1 MTVKQIADLVNTS
14 TKEVLG
20 EVAIQTQDLSN
31 VVDIGKQ
38 IVDANAVDN
47 YVKSLVDHIGKVIF
61 VNRKYNGNVP
71 SVLKDA
77 WEYGSILEKIDADIP
92 VAKENDSW
100 NLTNGTDYS
109 PNVFY
114 KPTVTVKFYNSK
126 TTFEVAMSFTEKQV
140 KESFS
145 SADQLNGF
153 ISMLYNSVD
162 KSMSVK
168 MDSLIMSTLNNATAT
183 VMNSKFPSVEN
194 NDYSASTSPQAVNLL
209 KVYNDKMGATL
220 TADKALADKDFLK
233 FASMTIGLYKD
244 RLGKMSTLF
253 NVGQKA
259 RFTPSDALHIVALSD
274 FMASLNSYLEADTFH
289 NELVKLPNGI
299 ETVPYWQGSG
309 TDYSFDSV
317 SNIHI
322 AIKNGEGTT
331 KEINAKGILAVMFDN
346 DAVGVTNEDRRV
358 TTQFNPRAEFVNSW
372 FKFDCSYFNDMNENF
387 VVFFIA

>member
-1 MTVKQIADLVNTS
+1 MTVKQIAELVNNS

-20 EVAIQTQDLSN
+20 EVAIQTEDLSN

-92 VAKENDSW
+92 EAKENESW
-100 NLTNGTDYS
+100 KLTNGTDYS

-140 KESFS
+140 KESFN

-162 KSMSVK
+162 KSMAVK

-183 VMNSKFPSVEN
+183 VIQSNFASVTN
-194 NDYSASTSPQAVNLL
+194 GDYSKSTSTQAVNLL
-209 KVYNDKMGATL
+209 KVYNTKMGTSL
-220 TADKALADKDFLK
+220 TADKALSDKDFLK

-253 NVGQKA
+253 NVGKKA
-259 RFTPSDALHIVALSD
+259 RFTPSEALHIVALSD

-309 TDYSFDSV
+309 TDYGFDSV

-322 AIKNGEGTT
+322 TIKNGETT
-331 KEINAKGILAVMFDN
+331 KEVNAKGILAIMFDN
-346 DAVGVTNEDRRV
+346 DAVGVTNED
-358 TTQFNPRAEFVNSW
+358 
-372 FKFDCSYFNDMNENF
+372 
-387 VVFFIA
+387 

>member
-1 MTVKQIADLVNTS
+1 MTVKQISDLVNST

-31 VVDIGKQ
+31 VVDIGNQ
-38 IVDANAVDN
+38 IVDANEVDN

-77 WEYGSILEKIDADIP
+77 WEFGSILEKIDADIP

-100 NLTNGTDYS
+100 NLTNGKDYS

-114 KPTVTVKFYNSK
+114 KPTVTVKFFNSK
-126 TTFEVAMSFTEKQV
+126 TTFEVAMSFTERQV
-140 KESFS
+140 KDSFS

-162 KSMSVK
+162 KSMAVK
-168 MDSLIMSTLNNATAT
+168 IDSLIMSTINNAIAT
-183 VMNSKFPSVEN
+183 VLHSKFADVTEN
-194 NDYSASTSPQAVNLL
+194 NYATSTSTQAVNLL
-209 KVYNDKMGATL
+209 KVYNAKMSTTL
-220 TADKALADKDFLK
+220 TVDEALADKDFLK

-253 NVGQKA
+253 NIGQKA

-309 TDYSFDSV
+309 TDYGFDSV
-317 SNIHI
+317 SNIHVS
-322 AIKNGEGTT
+322 IKNGDTT
-331 KEINAKGILAVMFDN
+331 SEVNAKGILAVMFDN

-358 TTQFNPRAEFVNSW
+358 TTQFNPRAEFINSW

>member
-1 MTVKQIADLVNTS
+1 MKIEQIASLVNAT

-20 EVAIQTQDLSN
+20 ETAIQTQDLSN

-38 IVDANAVDN
+38 IVDANEVDN

-92 VAKENDSW
+92 EAKENDSW
-100 NLTNGTDYS
+100 KLTNGTDYS

-168 MDSLIMSTLNNATAT
+168 MDSLIMSTINNAIAT
-183 VMNSKFPSVEN
+183 VIHSNFAEVSD
-194 NDYSASTSPQAVNLL
+194 NDYSSSTSTQAVNLL
-209 KVYNDKMGATL
+209 KVYNDKMGTHL

-253 NVGQKA
+253 NVGKKA
-259 RFTPSDALHIVALSD
+259 RFTPSDALHIVTLSD

-309 TDYSFDSV
+309 TDYGFDSV
-317 SNIHI
+317 SDIHI
-322 AIKNGEGTT
+322 KIKDGEKTA
-331 KEINAKGILAVMFDN
+331 EVNAKGILAVMFDN
-346 DAVGVTNEDRRV
+346 DAIGVTNEDRRV

>member
-1 MTVKQIADLVNTS
+1 MTVKQIAELVNNS

-20 EVAIQTQDLSN
+20 EVAIQTEDLSN

-92 VAKENDSW
+92 EAKENDSW
-100 NLTNGTDYS
+100 KLTNGTDYS

-140 KESFS
+140 KESFN

-168 MDSLIMSTLNNATAT
+168 MDSLIMSTINNATAT
-183 VMNSKFPSVEN
+183 VMHSNFSSVSDN
-194 NDYSASTSPQAVNLL
+194 NYSASTSTQAVNLL
-209 KVYNDKMGATL
+209 KLYNDKM
-220 TADKALADKDFLK
+220 
-233 FASMTIGLYKD
+233 
-244 RLGKMSTLF
+244 
-253 NVGQKA
+253 
-259 RFTPSDALHIVALSD
+259 
-274 FMASLNSYLEADTFH
+274 
-289 NELVKLPNGI
+289 
-299 ETVPYWQGSG
+299 
-309 TDYSFDSV
+309 
-317 SNIHI
+317 
-322 AIKNGEGTT
+322 
-331 KEINAKGILAVMFDN
+331 
-346 DAVGVTNEDRRV
+346 
-358 TTQFNPRAEFVNSW
+358 
-372 FKFDCSYFNDMNENF
+372 
-387 VVFFIA
+387 

>member
-20 EVAIQTQDLSN
+20 EVAIQTEDLSN

-38 IVDANAVDN
+38 IIAADAVDN
-47 YVKSLVDHIGKVIF
+47 YAKSLVDHIGKVIF

-92 VAKENDSW
+92 EAKENDSW
-100 NLTNGTDYS
+100 KLTNGQDYS

-114 KPTVTVKFYNSK
+114 KPNVTVKFYNSK

-140 KESFS
+140 KESFN

-168 MDSLIMSTLNNATAT
+168 MDSLIMSTINNAIAT
-183 VMNSKFPSVEN
+183 VIKSNFSEVADN
-194 NDYSASTSPQAVNLL
+194 NYANSTSTQAVNLL
-209 KVYNDKMGATL
+209 KVYNTKMGTTL
-220 TADKALADKDFLK
+220 TADKALADRDFLK

-253 NVGQKA
+253 NVGKKA

-274 FMASLNSYLEADTFH
+274 FMASLNSYLSADTFH

-309 TDYSFDSV
+309 TDYGFDSV

-322 AIKNGEGTT
+322 NIKNAETT
-331 KEINAKGILAVMFDN
+331 AEVNAKGILAVMFDN
-346 DAVGVTNEDRRV
+346 DAIGVTNEDRRV

>member
-1 MTVKQIADLVNTS
+1 MTVKQISDLVNST

-31 VVDIGKQ
+31 VVDIGNQ
-38 IVDANAVDN
+38 IVDANEVDN

-77 WEYGSILEKIDADIP
+77 WEFGSILEKIDADIP

-100 NLTNGTDYS
+100 NLTNGKDYS

-114 KPTVTVKFYNSK
+114 KPTVTVKFFNSK
-126 TTFEVAMSFTEKQV
+126 TTFEVAMSFTERQV
-140 KESFS
+140 KDSFS

-162 KSMSVK
+162 KSMAVK
-168 MDSLIMSTLNNATAT
+168 IDSLIMSTINNAIAT
-183 VMNSKFPSVEN
+183 VLHSKFADVTEN
-194 NDYSASTSPQAVNLL
+194 NYATSTSTQAVNLL
-209 KVYNDKMGATL
+209 KVYNDKMSTTL
-220 TADKALADKDFLK
+220 TVDEALADKDFLK

-253 NVGQKA
+253 NIGQKA

-309 TDYSFDSV
+309 TDYGFDSV
-317 SNIHI
+317 SNIHVS
-322 AIKNGEGTT
+322 IKNGDTT
-331 KEINAKGILAVMFDN
+331 SEVNAKGILAVMFDN

-358 TTQFNPRAEFVNSW
+358 TTQFNPRAEFINSW

>member
-1 MTVKQIADLVNTS
+1 MTVKQIADLVNST

-31 VVDIGKQ
+31 VVDIGNQ
-38 IVDANAVDN
+38 IVDANEVDN

-77 WEYGSILEKIDADIP
+77 WEFGSILEKIDADIP

-100 NLTNGTDYS
+100 NLTNGKDYS

-114 KPTVTVKFYNSK
+114 KPTVTVKFFNSK
-126 TTFEVAMSFTEKQV
+126 TTFEVAMSFTERQV
-140 KESFS
+140 KDSFS

-162 KSMSVK
+162 KSMAVK
-168 MDSLIMSTLNNATAT
+168 IDSLIMSTINNAIAT
-183 VMNSKFPSVEN
+183 VLHSKFADVTEN
-194 NDYSASTSPQAVNLL
+194 NYATSTSTQAVNLL
-209 KVYNDKMGATL
+209 KVYNDKMSTTL
-220 TADKALADKDFLK
+220 TVDEALADKDFLK

-253 NVGQKA
+253 NIGQKA

-309 TDYSFDSV
+309 TDYGFDSV
-317 SNIHI
+317 SNIHVS
-322 AIKNGEGTT
+322 IKNGDTT
-331 KEINAKGILAVMFDN
+331 SEVNAKGILAVMFDN

-358 TTQFNPRAEFVNSW
+358 TTQFNPRAEFINSW

>member
-92 VAKENDSW
+92 EAKENESW
-100 NLTNGTDYS
+100 KLTNGTDYS

-140 KESFS
+140 KESFN

-168 MDSLIMSTLNNATAT
+168 MDSLIMSTINNAIAT
-183 VMNSKFPSVEN
+183 VMNANFTGVSDGN
-194 NDYSASTSPQAVNLL
+194 YSESTSTQAVNLL
-209 KVYNDKMGATL
+209 KVYNDKMGTTL
-220 TADKALADKDFLK
+220 TADKALSDKDFLK

-253 NVGQKA
+253 NIGKKA

-309 TDYSFDSV
+309 TDYSFGSV
-317 SNIHI
+317 SSINI
-322 AIKNGEGTT
+322 AIKNDESTVAVST
-331 KEINAKGILAVMFDN
+331 KGILAVMFDN

>member
-1 MTVKQIADLVNTS
+1 MKVEQIASLVNAT

-20 EVAIQTQDLSN
+20 ETAIQTQDLSN

-38 IVDANAVDN
+38 IVDANEVDN

-92 VAKENDSW
+92 EAKENDSW
-100 NLTNGTDYS
+100 KLTNGTDYS

-168 MDSLIMSTLNNATAT
+168 MDSLIMSTINNAIAT
-183 VMNSKFPSVEN
+183 VIHSNFSEVSDS
-194 NDYSASTSPQAVNLL
+194 DYSKSTSTQAVNLL
-209 KVYNDKMGATL
+209 KVYNDKMGTSL

-253 NVGQKA
+253 NVGKKA
-259 RFTPSDALHIVALSD
+259 RFTPSDALHIVTLSD
-274 FMASLNSYLEADTFH
+274 FMASLNSYLSADTFH

-309 TDYSFDSV
+309 TDYGFDSV
-317 SNIHI
+317 SDIHVNI
-322 AIKNGEGTT
+322 KDGEKTT
-331 KEINAKGILAVMFDN
+331 EVNAKGILAVMFDN
-346 DAVGVTNEDRRV
+346 DAIGVTNEDRRV

>member
-1 MTVKQIADLVNTS
+1 MTVKQIAELVNNS

-20 EVAIQTQDLSN
+20 EVAIQTEDLSN

-92 VAKENDSW
+92 EAKENDSW
-100 NLTNGTDYS
+100 KLTNGTDYS

-140 KESFS
+140 KESFD

-162 KSMSVK
+162 KSMSGK
-168 MDSLIMSTLNNATAT
+168 MDSLIMSTINNATAT
-183 VMNSKFPSVEN
+183 VMNANFKKSL
-194 NDYSASTSPQAVNLL
+194 SASALVTVSALSAVSPILSLQSF
-209 KVYNDKMGATL
+209 K
-220 TADKALADKDFLK
+220 
-233 FASMTIGLYKD
+233 
-244 RLGKMSTLF
+244 
-253 NVGQKA
+253 
-259 RFTPSDALHIVALSD
+259 RFTACVDVD
-274 FMASLNSYLEADTFH
+274 FE
-289 NELVKLPNGI
+289 
-299 ETVPYWQGSG
+299 
-309 TDYSFDSV
+309 
-317 SNIHI
+317 
-322 AIKNGEGTT
+322 
-331 KEINAKGILAVMFDN
+331 
-346 DAVGVTNEDRRV
+346 
-358 TTQFNPRAEFVNSW
+358 
-372 FKFDCSYFNDMNENF
+372 
-387 VVFFIA
+387 

>member
-1 MTVKQIADLVNTS
+1 MTVKQVADLVNTS

-20 EVAIQTQDLSN
+20 EVAIQTEDLSN

-38 IVDANAVDN
+38 IVDANAVDS

-92 VAKENDSW
+92 EAKENESW
-100 NLTNGTDYS
+100 KLTNGTDYS

-140 KESFS
+140 KESFN

-153 ISMLYNSVD
+153 ISMLFNSVD
-162 KSMSVK
+162 KSMAVK

-183 VMNSKFPSVEN
+183 VIQSNFDSVTN
-194 NDYSASTSPQAVNLL
+194 GDYSKSTSTQAVNLL
-209 KVYNDKMGATL
+209 KVYNGKMGTTL
-220 TADKALADKDFLK
+220 TADKALSDKDFLK

-253 NVGQKA
+253 NVGKKA

-322 AIKNGEGTT
+322 TIKNGETT
-331 KEINAKGILAVMFDN
+331 KEVNAKGILAVMFDN

-387 VVFFIA
+387 VVFFVA

>member
-1 MTVKQIADLVNTS
+1 MTVRQIADLVNTS

-20 EVAIQTQDLSN
+20 EVAIQTEDLSN

-38 IVDANAVDN
+38 IVSANVVDN

-92 VAKENDSW
+92 EAKENDSW
-100 NLTNGTDYS
+100 KLTNGQDYS

-140 KESFS
+140 KERFN
-145 SADQLNGF
+145 SADQLNAF
-153 ISMLYNSVD
+153 ISMLYHSVD

-168 MDSLIMSTLNNATAT
+168 MDSLIMSTINNATAT
-183 VMNSKFPSVEN
+183 VMNANFESVTDGN
-194 NDYSASTSPQAVNLL
+194 YSASTSTQAVNLL
-209 KVYNDKMGATL
+209 KVYNDKMGTTL
-220 TADKALADKDFLK
+220 TADKALSDKDFLK

-259 RFTPSDALHIVALSD
+259 RFTPSDSLHIVALSD

-309 TDYSFDSV
+309 TDYSFGSV

-322 AIKNGEGTT
+322 AIKGEEGP
-331 KEINAKGILAVMFDN
+331 KEINVKGILAVLFDN

>member
-92 VAKENDSW
+92 EAKENDSW
-100 NLTNGTDYS
+100 KLTNGTDYS

-140 KESFS
+140 KESFN

-162 KSMSVK
+162 KAMSVK
-168 MDSLIMSTLNNATAT
+168 MDSLIMSTINNAIAT
-183 VMNSKFPSVEN
+183 VMNANFTGVSDGN
-194 NDYSASTSPQAVNLL
+194 YSESTSTQAVNLL
-209 KVYNDKMGATL
+209 KVYNDKMGTTL
-220 TADKALADKDFLK
+220 TADKALSDKDFLK

-253 NVGQKA
+253 NIGKKA

-309 TDYSFDSV
+309 TDYGFGSV
-317 SNIHI
+317 SSINI
-322 AIKNGEGTT
+322 AIKNDESTVAVST
-331 KEINAKGILAVMFDN
+331 KGILAVMFDN

>member
-1 MTVKQIADLVNTS
+1 MKIEQVANLVNAT

-20 EVAIQTQDLSN
+20 ETAIQTQDLSN

-38 IVDANAVDN
+38 IVGANAVDN

-92 VAKENDSW
+92 EAKENDSW
-100 NLTNGTDYS
+100 KLTDGQDYS

-114 KPTVTVKFYNSK
+114 KPTVTVKFYNSR

-168 MDSLIMSTLNNATAT
+168 MDSLIMSTINNAIAT
-183 VMNSKFPSVEN
+183 VIHSNFTDVADS
-194 NDYSASTSPQAVNLL
+194 DYSKSTSTQAVNLL
-209 KVYNDKMGATL
+209 KVYNAKTGATL

-253 NVGQKA
+253 NIGKKA

-309 TDYSFDSV
+309 TDYGFDSV
-317 SNIHI
+317 SNIHVN
-322 AIKNGEGTT
+322 IKNGESTA
-331 KEINAKGILAVMFDN
+331 EVNAKGILAVMFDN

>member
-1 MTVKQIADLVNTS
+1 MKVEQIASLVNAT

-20 EVAIQTQDLSN
+20 ETAIQTQDLSN

-38 IVDANAVDN
+38 IVDANEVDN

-92 VAKENDSW
+92 EAKENDSW
-100 NLTNGTDYS
+100 KLTNGTDYS

-168 MDSLIMSTLNNATAT
+168 MDSLIMSTINNAIAT
-183 VMNSKFPSVEN
+183 VIHSNFSEVSDS
-194 NDYSASTSPQAVNLL
+194 DYSKSTSTQAVNLL
-209 KVYNDKMGATL
+209 KVYNDKMGTSL

-253 NVGQKA
+253 NVGKKA
-259 RFTPSDALHIVALSD
+259 RFTPSDALHIVTLSD
-274 FMASLNSYLEADTFH
+274 FMASLNSYLSADTFH

-309 TDYSFDSV
+309 TDYGFDSV
-317 SNIHI
+317 SDIHVNI
-322 AIKNGEGTT
+322 KDGEKTA
-331 KEINAKGILAVMFDN
+331 EVNAKGILAVMFDN
-346 DAVGVTNEDRRV
+346 DAIGVTNEDRRV